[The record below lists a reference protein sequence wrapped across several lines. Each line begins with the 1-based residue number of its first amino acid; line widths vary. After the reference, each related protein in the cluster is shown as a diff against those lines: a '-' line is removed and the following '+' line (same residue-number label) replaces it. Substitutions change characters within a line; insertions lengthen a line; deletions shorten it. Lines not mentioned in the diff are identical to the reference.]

1 MLIILKNTMTT
12 NHNEAD
18 DLTIKPL
25 HYTLIIDISIDD
37 KLLKA
42 ESRIKLLNAG
52 AEPVDRFQLLLNR
65 GLNVTAIEY
74 DKGDVS
80 FTQRRD
86 RFKDLNEMVVNTIDV
101 FLDKPLKAGD
111 TVSMHVTYEGEISSY
126 EDVFTYIK
134 DRISEEYT
142 LIRTDA
148 FSYPVLGVMEFKQLI
163 SLLTRQRVGFELKV
177 TVPTGY
183 KVANVGKLLS
193 YVETDDKVTFTYVS
207 KLPSWRI
214 DIAVSEFNLLSDE
227 ALDLHVFALETDHI
241 HAGRIL
247 RELMRCLRF
256 YRGWFGDPAHW
267 AGYTVIEVPEGWG
280 SQADVTGMLLEA
292 KSFRDEQRVESLYHE
307 LAHLWNV
314 TSGEKIPSRFL
325 DEGFATY
332 LQLLAVREFFGE
344 NVFEEKLD
352 RFRQRAMKMAEDNP
366 ILLEIPV
373 ASYGEYG
380 VTDASYFVG
389 AWVLYILHRVVGD
402 RCFRDTIRTF
412 LKRYRDKPATLEDFK
427 QTALNICGTKV
438 DRLLN
443 EWLFG
448 NKAIQ
453 YLKQN
458 TPVEELLKIYNP
470 HM

>member
-1 MLIILKNTMTT
+1 MMTAKRS
-12 NHNEAD
+12 EAG
-18 DLTIKPL
+18 DLSGIKPL
-25 HYTLIIDISIDD
+25 QYTLIIDISIDN

-86 RFKDLNEMVVNTIDV
+86 GFTDLKEMVVNIVDV
-101 FLDKPLKAGD
+101 LLGKPLKGGD

-126 EDVFTYIK
+126 EDIFAYIK

-148 FSYPVLGVMEFKQLI
+148 FSYPILGVMEFKRLI
-163 SLLTRQRVGFELKV
+163 SLIPQQRVGFELKV
-177 TVPTGY
+177 RVPTGY

-193 YVETDDKVTFTYVS
+193 YVEADDKVTFTYAS

-227 ALDLHVFALETDHI
+227 ELDLHVFALEADHV
-241 HAGRIL
+241 HAERIL
-247 RELMRCLRF
+247 RELIRCLRF
-256 YRGWFGDPAHW
+256 YRGWFGDPGRW

-292 KSFRDEQRVESLYHE
+292 KSFRDGQRVESLYHE

-314 TSGEKIPSRFL
+314 TSGERIPSRFL

-344 NVFEEKLD
+344 DIFKEKLD
-352 RFRQRAMKMAEDNP
+352 KFRQRAVKMAEDNP

-373 ASYGEYG
+373 ASYGEHG
-380 VTDASYFVG
+380 ATDASYFVG
-389 AWVLYILHRVVGD
+389 AWILYILHRIVGD

-412 LKRYRDKPATLEDFK
+412 LKRYSNKPATLEDFK
-427 QTALNICGTKV
+427 QTVLNTCGTKV
-438 DRLLN
+438 DKLLN

-458 TPVEELLKIYNP
+458 TPVEELLEIYGP